1 MFIQRKRQERE
12 FDPVAMKFRNPD
24 KEAQIDM
31 QRTAQLDSRIQR
43 VSELKQKTFNI
54 ISHEGPPR
62 RIDSLPSLT
71 RDHSAQRPY
80 HMLSN
85 MPKPLHHDAPTIYD
99 ENFSLTV
106 YKQTIVPRASTTAGN
121 RREFNIISND
131 YFENPVEKKRE
142 EFEKLKT
149 HVLNKY
155 WQTHDFDIVKG
166 RYYSPEKEDRYQH
179 QRRVMEEVQ
188 GRAME
193 SILPPGVEYAD
204 GHSYNILT
212 HEIYDDSRL
221 QAATTMEQR
230 QLNRIK
236 TRQVEAAQREVGE
249 KVFEAHE
256 TRRMARISRQKY
268 DSALDSGFNPIT
280 NEKVSTNRPQPL
292 PERPPTMWARI
303 TMQPAS
309 SSSATSPAYGEFDH
323 SRIPTA
329 NGPPKTAGAATGRDG
344 VVSGVISGGRF
355 RDLSGATNRVPHQS
369 SSPQLPSP
377 SPQPQ
382 TYQLPSSSRGNLS
395 SNQNQHHH
403 HQQQQQQQQHHQQP
417 SSTSRQQTAKIPSL
431 DISRADFGEPVVYQ
445 EPSNK
450 APPGASV
457 AMVRTGGL
465 SSYR

>member
-1 MFIQRKRQERE
+1 
-12 FDPVAMKFRNPD
+12 
-24 KEAQIDM
+24 
-31 QRTAQLDSRIQR
+31 
-43 VSELKQKTFNI
+43 
-54 ISHEGPPR
+54 
-62 RIDSLPSLT
+62 
-71 RDHSAQRPY
+71 
-80 HMLSN
+80 
-85 MPKPLHHDAPTIYD
+85 
-99 ENFSLTV
+99 
-106 YKQTIVPRASTTAGN
+106 
-121 RREFNIISND
+121 
-131 YFENPVEKKRE
+131 
-142 EFEKLKT
+142 
-149 HVLNKY
+149 
-155 WQTHDFDIVKG
+155 
-166 RYYSPEKEDRYQH
+166 
-179 QRRVMEEVQ
+179 
-188 GRAME
+188 ME

-230 QLNRIK
+230 QLNRMK
-236 TRQVEAAQREVGE
+236 TRQVEAAQREAGE

-280 NEKVSTNRPQPL
+280 NEKVSTNRPLPL

-303 TMQPAS
+303 TMQPAAS
-309 SSSATSPAYGEFDH
+309 SSSAASPAHGEFDH

-344 VVSGVISGGRF
+344 VISGVISGGRF
-355 RDLSGATNRVPHQS
+355 RDLSGATNRVPNQS

-382 TYQLPSSSRGNLS
+382 TSSRGNLNS
-395 SNQNQHHH
+395 HSHNN
-403 HQQQQQQQQHHQQP
+403 QQQQQQQNHHQP
-417 SSTSRQQTAKIPSL
+417 SNSRQQTAKIPSL
-431 DISRADFGEPVVYQ
+431 DMSRAEFGEPVVYQ
-445 EPSNK
+445 EPGHK

>member
-1 MFIQRKRQERE
+1 MQRKRQERE

-24 KEAQIDM
+24 KEAQIEM

-80 HMLSN
+80 HMLTN

-99 ENFSLTV
+99 ETYSLTV
-106 YKQTIVPRASTTAGN
+106 YKQTILPVAPTNTGK

-142 EFEKLKT
+142 EYEKLKT

-166 RYYSPEKEDRYQH
+166 RYYSPEKEDRYQQ

-188 GRAME
+188 GRALE

-236 TRQVEAAQREVGE
+236 KRQVEAAQREAGE
-249 KVFEAHE
+249 KAFEAHE

-280 NEKVSTNRPQPL
+280 NEKVPTNRPQPL

-309 SSSATSPAYGEFDH
+309 SSANSPAAYGEFDH

-329 NGPPKTAGAATGRDG
+329 QGPPKTAGAVTGGRDG
-344 VVSGVISGGRF
+344 IITGVISGGRF
-355 RDLSGATNRVPHQS
+355 RDLSGAATRTQHHS

-382 TYQLPSSSRGNLS
+382 TQVPSSSRGNLT
-395 SNQNQHHH
+395 NNNNQHQ
-403 HQQQQQQQQHHQQP
+403 HQQQPKQQQP
-417 SSTSRQQTAKIPSL
+417 STSRQQTAKIPSL